1 MTGNN
6 LDACLKQFSLE
17 KYLSNFKSRGI
28 NRRSELASLTMQD
41 YPSLGITSM
50 KDREKLFH
58 MIQNLK
64 AAEEKENAK
73 TSRQN
78 ELKGDKSKVSCKVFT
93 EQRESSKSILLYCKE
108 HSYTKFYCDCKS
120 TPLLCAYATTMIN
133 AGLNFYDRPV
143 VRDDWNLHG
152 ATKNGILV
160 VLWMTRTIRLIYDLV
175 FIFLFFLF

>member
-93 EQRESSKSILLYCKE
+93 EQRESSKSF
-108 HSYTKFYCDCKS
+108 YTVKNIAIPNFIVIASPHRC
-120 TPLLCAYATTMIN
+120 YAPM
-133 AGLNFYDRPV
+133 
-143 VRDDWNLHG
+143 
-152 ATKNGILV
+152 
-160 VLWMTRTIRLIYDLV
+160 RLQW
-175 FIFLFFLF
+175 